1 MYTGMQALHL
11 LCILIILS
19 SFLSNIC
26 IHLNLPHI
34 LALPCNGDP
43 SRKSRT
49 PSATEIAYALILASI
64 WKTTGTNKNSRLLQ
78 GHTALGLSAGGCGLP
93 VWCFPPLFCHET
105 REHPQELQPNNHEI
119 FDNLKTYRCNE
130 WHLDR
135 GACLC
140 RLCSSAS

>member
-1 MYTGMQALHL
+1 MSSHL
-11 LCILIILS
+11 FRYVYRYAS
-19 SFLSNIC
+19 FAFVMHFDNFVSFLSNIC
-26 IHLNLPHI
+26 IHLNPPHI

-93 VWCFPPLFCHET
+93 VWCFVGE
-105 REHPQELQPNNHEI
+105 
-119 FDNLKTYRCNE
+119 
-130 WHLDR
+130 
-135 GACLC
+135 
-140 RLCSSAS
+140 